1 MTELPNENTEQG
13 RERQQQPAVGPD
25 PSFSQKVLSS
35 FEREPMTSE
44 EIKKKQ
50 RKWKK
55 YTDTKN
61 EPPKAN
67 DFPHYFYAGF
77 LIRMFAFLIDLLC
90 IGAITRLTLGIAKNL
105 GWLNFSDSYLSLYGF
120 TALLIYLAY
129 FVLLTKLNHGQ
140 TIGKMIFGIRVIS
153 FDEEELS
160 WSTVLVREGAC
171 RFILKFPLLMLG
183 YIPAIFNQ
191 KKQHLGDFFTNTS
204 VVTINLIKAFN
215 QEVNS

>member
-1 MTELPNENTEQG
+1 MTELPNENKEQG

-77 LIRMFAFLIDLLC
+77 LIRMFAFLIDHLC

-129 FVLLTKLNHGQ
+129 FVLLCKCMNVCERIQ
-140 TIGKMIFGIRVIS
+140 SYEIYKI
-153 FDEEELS
+153 
-160 WSTVLVREGAC
+160 C
-171 RFILKFPLLMLG
+171 
-183 YIPAIFNQ
+183 
-191 KKQHLGDFFTNTS
+191 KKIYKN
-204 VVTINLIKAFN
+204 N
-215 QEVNS
+215 

>member
-1 MTELPNENTEQG
+1 
-13 RERQQQPAVGPD
+13 
-25 PSFSQKVLSS
+25 
-35 FEREPMTSE
+35 
-44 EIKKKQ
+44 
-50 RKWKK
+50 
-55 YTDTKN
+55 
-61 EPPKAN
+61 
-67 DFPHYFYAGF
+67 
-77 LIRMFAFLIDLLC
+77 
-90 IGAITRLTLGIAKNL
+90 
-105 GWLNFSDSYLSLYGF
+105 LYGF

-129 FVLLTKLNHGQ
+129 FILLTKFNHGQ

-183 YIPAIFNQ
+183 YLPAVFNQ

>member
-1 MTELPNENTEQG
+1 
-13 RERQQQPAVGPD
+13 
-25 PSFSQKVLSS
+25 
-35 FEREPMTSE
+35 
-44 EIKKKQ
+44 
-50 RKWKK
+50 
-55 YTDTKN
+55 
-61 EPPKAN
+61 
-67 DFPHYFYAGF
+67 
-77 LIRMFAFLIDLLC
+77 MFAFLVDLLC

-129 FVLLTKLNHGQ
+129 FILLTKFNHGQ

-183 YIPAIFNQ
+183 IFQQSLIRKSNIWAIF
-191 KKQHLGDFFTNTS
+191 S
-204 VVTINLIKAFN
+204 LI
-215 QEVNS
+215 QVLLRSI

>member
-1 MTELPNENTEQG
+1 MTELPNENKEQG

-77 LIRMFAFLIDLLC
+77 LIRMFAFLDDLLC
-90 IGAITRLTLGIAKNL
+90 IGAITRLTLGIA
-105 GWLNFSDSYLSLYGF
+105 
-120 TALLIYLAY
+120 
-129 FVLLTKLNHGQ
+129 
-140 TIGKMIFGIRVIS
+140 
-153 FDEEELS
+153 
-160 WSTVLVREGAC
+160 
-171 RFILKFPLLMLG
+171 
-183 YIPAIFNQ
+183 
-191 KKQHLGDFFTNTS
+191 
-204 VVTINLIKAFN
+204 
-215 QEVNS
+215 

>member
-1 MTELPNENTEQG
+1 MTELPNENKEQG

-67 DFPHYFYAGF
+67 DFSSLF
-77 LIRMFAFLIDLLC
+77 LCRLFDPNVCLLDRSFVYRSYYTFNTWYCQKSRLAEFFRFVFESLWIHGITHLFSVFCFIDE
-90 IGAITRLTLGIAKNL
+90 T
-105 GWLNFSDSYLSLYGF
+105 
-120 TALLIYLAY
+120 
-129 FVLLTKLNHGQ
+129 Q
-140 TIGKMIFGIRVIS
+140 
-153 FDEEELS
+153 S
-160 WSTVLVREGAC
+160 WPNDWENDLRYSSHQL
-171 RFILKFPLLMLG
+171 
-183 YIPAIFNQ
+183 
-191 KKQHLGDFFTNTS
+191 
-204 VVTINLIKAFN
+204 
-215 QEVNS
+215 